1 MSSEIHADCGLRAIV
16 RDPLV
21 RLVMASDGVAEADLV
36 ALMHRVRRAL
46 RSDGAGTTREI
57 GFGAAPLPPVA
68 SGPGRV
74 LGSSCWR

>member
-1 MSSEIHADCGLRAIV
+1 MSSEIYADCGLRAIV

-36 ALMHRVRRAL
+36 ALMHRVGRAL
-46 RSDGAGTTREI
+46 RSGRAGTTREI
-57 GFGAAPLPPVA
+57 GFGAVSLPPVA
-68 SGPGRV
+68 PGPGRV